1 MKFPKS
7 MHAEGWLSHIDTTA
21 PGSQPDALKRATGSP
36 KRIGV
41 HQRIEHRPR
50 ILDEPSLASAGF
62 TAVPPAPAAATST
75 PRRSAAAASP
85 WVLGAGVG
93 MALIVV
99 AVGVSVS
106 RKLSSVEPSAPPP
119 IVVSE
124 VQTPSP
130 QDKQLLAEP
139 SAAGTVTA
147 APEPAP
153 VAASPV
159 AVATAP
165 AVPKVEPAVQPKPD
179 VKTLSAKPEMLARAA
194 PPTLAPRESA
204 LQPIAPVVTPVTP
217 VTPPTAVPET
227 TAPVVPPLAQQQ
239 PQAAEPEDSGI
250 TVQVR
255 MALSTDA
262 VLSAVPIAVS
272 TDHGVVKLEGQA
284 PDAQARE
291 RATVVAS
298 ATSGVKAVDNRLTL
312 PPVAALG
319 SAQTGG

>member
-21 PGSQPDALKRATGSP
+21 PDHRPDALKPSTGIP

-41 HQRIEHRPR
+41 HQRVEHRPR
-50 ILDEPSLASAGF
+50 ILDEPSLATAGF
-62 TAVPPAPAAATST
+62 SAAPPSPAPATST
-75 PRRSAAAASP
+75 PRRTAAAASP

-119 IVVSE
+119 VVVGE
-124 VQTPSP
+124 VQAPSP
-130 QDKQLLAEP
+130 QDKQLQAEP
-139 SAAGTVTA
+139 PAAGAVTA

-153 VAASPV
+153 VAVPPV
-159 AVATAP
+159 AVAAAP
-165 AVPKVEPAVQPKPD
+165 AVPKVEPAVQPKPE

-194 PPTLAPRESA
+194 PSTLAPRESA
-204 LQPIAPVVTPVTP
+204 LQPIAPVVTPP
-217 VTPPTAVPET
+217 TPPTAVPEAA
-227 TAPVVPPLAQQQ
+227 APVVPPLAQQQ
-239 PQAAEPEDSGI
+239 PQATEPEDSGI

-272 TDHGVVKLEGQA
+272 TNHGVVKLEGQA
-284 PDAQARE
+284 PDAQARD

-312 PPVAALG
+312 PPVAAVG
-319 SAQTGG
+319 GAQTGG